1 MAHQKDKE
9 YILGEMIITTKMIMV
24 WNHENSFSKF
34 QQKNHKFLL
43 CRDGFLFINE
53 GMVE

>member
-9 YILGEMIITTKMIMV
+9 YILGEMIKTTKMIMV

-34 QQKNHKFLL
+34 QKKIKFLL
-43 CRDGFLFINE
+43 CRDGFLFIKG